1 MTRAGACVALLVI
14 ALAGCGDGAAVQ
26 GSPMTSPAPTA
37 TADADTQ
44 ARGKARDLAG
54 RDKYLAAVAVL
65 ENAEMD
71 AEADRMRRRGS
82 RALYRSARRALD
94 GGKYKTAHRLAT
106 ESRKL
111 RKTAAARKVQTT
123 ANAKIAAAAAAER
136 ERQRLA
142 RIARDQRTC
151 SGDEKQ
157 TVRDGAATPPGCAT
171 YASELAAKRAEEEA
185 AQATASSEE
194 CDSNYEG
201 ACLKPDSSDYDCAG
215 GSGDGPDYTGP
226 VQSVGDDPYDLDRDG
241 DGSACETS

>member
-1 MTRAGACVALLVI
+1 MSSAVSVLAVLVT
-14 ALAGCGDGAAVQ
+14 LVVVAGCGDGATGGGAAVQ
-26 GSPMTSPAPTA
+26 GSAPVA
-37 TADADTQ
+37 TVDAATEARELAADGDY
-44 ARGKARDLAG
+44 KD
-54 RDKYLAAVAVL
+54 AVAVL
-65 ENAEMD
+65 DD
-71 AEADRMRRRGS
+71 AGMEADADRMRRRGS

-94 GGKYKTAHRLAT
+94 AGKYKTAHRLAT

-111 RKTAAARKVQTT
+111 RKTAAARTVQTT

-151 SGDEKQ
+151 GSDEKQ
-157 TVRDGAATPPGCAT
+157 TVRDGTGTPPGCAT
-171 YASELAAKRAEEEA
+171 YAANLAAKRAEDEA

-194 CDSNYEG
+194 CDPNYEG